1 MVDSKTP
8 TPGTPNQFPAAE
20 LITAYPYTQ
29 KQELDLHKDRYL
41 HFPMSTALA
50 IYAADFAD
58 SNRSQKKHES
68 VWRIG

>member
-1 MVDSKTP
+1 MDSKTP

-29 KQELDLHKDRYL
+29 KQELDIHKDRYL

-58 SNRSQKKHES
+58 KSRGTNKHKSNR
-68 VWRIG
+68 RN